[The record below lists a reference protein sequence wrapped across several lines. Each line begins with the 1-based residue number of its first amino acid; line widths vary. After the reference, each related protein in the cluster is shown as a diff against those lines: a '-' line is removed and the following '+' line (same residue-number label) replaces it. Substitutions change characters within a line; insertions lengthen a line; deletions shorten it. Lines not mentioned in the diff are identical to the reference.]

1 MDRSG
6 NHKRQVRA
14 QNLTAFESRRR
25 KAFHR
30 QRAQAH
36 FRNEIWTLT
45 YEDFC
50 RFFPD
55 EQTFNRRGRGIDS
68 ICLTLLEPELGWT
81 PTNAILVTRHQQLW
95 IKNRRNYGRSIDD
108 VLSGEVGCSTV

>member
-1 MDRSG
+1 MAG
-6 NHKRQVRA
+6 KRYREKSMRA
-14 QNLTAFESRRR
+14 RNLTPFESRRR

-50 RFFPD
+50 LFFPD
-55 EQTFNRRGRGIDS
+55 EQTFNRRGRGIDN

-81 PTNAILVTRHQQLW
+81 LENAILVTRHQQLW
-95 IKNRRNYGRSIDD
+95 IKNRRNYGRAIDD